1 MHILHRLWRGE
12 IAPTERCVRPGSVY
26 HKITTQRSNAMDQFV
41 SALSPASISDE
52 ESFLFGFRMGAQM
65 MLDVARDY
73 KGEFYSYD
81 DKTLL

>member
-1 MHILHRLWRGE
+1 
-12 IAPTERCVRPGSVY
+12 
-26 HKITTQRSNAMDQFV
+26 MDQFV